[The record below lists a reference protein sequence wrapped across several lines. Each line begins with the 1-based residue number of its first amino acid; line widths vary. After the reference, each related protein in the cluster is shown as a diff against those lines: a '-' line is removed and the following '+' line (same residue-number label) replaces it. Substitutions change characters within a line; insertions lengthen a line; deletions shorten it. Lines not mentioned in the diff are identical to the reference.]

1 MVGDADTRTHDR
13 DEFLCGLTGILSVP
27 LATEGQ
33 PAGKVPRIGLLGGGS
48 ASAIPGHKRDG
59 ALAHERDRYGMGA
72 HAVARNAAGSA
83 GGAHSFNMTVFG
95 WIGLALVI
103 LFIASWTFLEY
114 VTIRGVESVA
124 TRAVRRL
131 REWWRRR

>member
-1 MVGDADTRTHDR
+1 MVRRCPTSCR
-13 DEFLCGLTGILSVP
+13 LSPPV
-27 LATEGQ
+27 
-33 PAGKVPRIGLLGGGS
+33 GLLD
-48 ASAIPGHKRDG
+48 ATIPSPPPRH
-59 ALAHERDRYGMGA
+59 
-72 HAVARNAAGSA
+72 AGSTYTLTPFSGPA
-83 GGAHSFNMTVFG
+83 RPRMRFVTGTGAHSFNMTVFG